1 MASYCPHCGSTP
13 CYIPFASQKV
23 ECSNVSCAFYSASL
37 YPEPP
42 PCFHDIDTE
51 TDEEKTDPGIGTGN
65 DSSGDIP
72 EEYTGADG
80 DDITDNASTVII
92 PTRIKG
98 LYGIKD

>member
-51 TDEEKTDPGIGTGN
+51 TTDEEKTDPGIGN
-65 DSSGDIP
+65 DSGDIP

-98 LYGIKD
+98 LYGIK